1 MGNAEYMGG
10 TLLNFSIKLQFV
22 QIYKEKLLDLL
33 NPSGAPLRIRFDPKS
48 DAPYVQN
55 CTQNIVLSMKEVV
68 KMMKLAISNRV
79 TDKTNMNAVSSR
91 SHLVMT
97 VIVEQFKHNGTK
109 IRSKLNFGDL
119 AGSESVR
126 KTKVKV
132 GSKQFKE
139 LKSINLSLT
148 QLTTVIND
156 IVNGRRPAFRASKL
170 TYLLQDSLGG
180 NTKTTIVV
188 CASPH
193 IFNRDE
199 TIRTLT
205 FAQSAKTIKNKA
217 KINKEYTSSQLMKII
232 QNLEAENERLRNNV
246 AKLESEIKLGLS
258 TGDISNNPEY
268 KKLMNEVSEMET
280 QMEAFK
286 QKEIAQ
292 MNELKEQL
300 RLKGL
305 DLNDTLLQIDKLQS
319 EKQQED
325 VEKDSMNMRIN
336 ELVHKLDNAKDQLSK
351 MSSTEEQM
359 KMTIEN
365 LQDQLQEK
373 NQFIQLQKDLFE
385 DLRSKLELKE
395 EELLYQNNKNQ
406 DMMGQILSLKKKLA
420 DEQQARAD
428 AEVLA
433 SQMSLSLDEKKQMEK
448 EKDALKR

>member
-1 MGNAEYMGG
+1 MG
-10 TLLNFSIKLQFV
+10 
-22 QIYKEKLLDLL
+22 
-33 NPSGAPLRIRFDPKS
+33 
-48 DAPYVQN
+48 
-55 CTQNIVLSMKEVV
+55 KEVV
-68 KMMKLAISNRV
+68 KMMKIAISNRI
-79 TDKTNMNAVSSR
+79 TDKTGMNNVSSR
-91 SHLVMT
+91 SHLIMT
-97 VIVEQFKHNGTK
+97 IFIEQQKHDGTK
-109 IRSKLNFGDL
+109 VSSKLNFGDL
-119 AGSESVR
+119 AGTESVR
-126 KTKVKV
+126 KTKVKL

-336 ELVHKLDNAKDQLSK
+336 ELVHKLDIAKNQLNK

-406 DMMGQILSLKKKLA
+406 EMMGQILSLKKKLA
-420 DEQQARAD
+420 DEQQARAN
-428 AEVLA
+428 AETLA
-433 SQMSLSLDEKKQMEK
+433 SQMSLTLDEKKQMEK